1 MQHNSDCMTD
11 GRRGRL
17 PLQLSY
23 LARCLAVVL
32 PLAFQPGIAQ
42 PLPDIGE
49 ASIRELQL
57 AMETGNLNSVAL
69 VATYLAR
76 IEAYDDQGPTLNALL
91 YINPQAREQAA
102 ALDAE
107 RAVTGPRGPLHGI
120 PIILKDNYA
129 TAEMPTT
136 GASRALDGFVPDANA
151 TQVQRLL
158 DAGAIILGK
167 ANLHE
172 FAYGITTISSLGG
185 QTRNPYN
192 PAYIPGGSSGGT
204 AAAIAAGFAA
214 IGMGSDT
221 CGSIRIPAAFN
232 NLVGL
237 RPTKGVSSIYGVM
250 PLSATQDVA
259 GPLARNTEDLAVV
272 LDIVSGY
279 DPLDAATQPMQERQ
293 AMRFR
298 EQLGTASLQGVRVGR
313 LRNYHDAADEAVKAL
328 LDDAFAQ
335 LQAAGA
341 IVVDVTI
348 PEMSDLISRS
358 GVIGHEFETDLNA
371 WLAEFGS
378 TDYTSL
384 EAIVAAD
391 LHHEAVDGVLTRSAE
406 STQDPVRYQASLSA
420 RAELRAAVT
429 AAMQAQQVEI
439 LAYPPAGALP
449 VQIGEAQ
456 PGNNCSLSAN
466 SGLPALSIPIGFS
479 ADGLPMG
486 MEWLGTEFSDA
497 RLLALGHAFEKL
509 VPHRRAP
516 ATTPPLQTA
525 NP

>member
-1 MQHNSDCMTD
+1 MQQKNQRVNTVPS
-11 GRRGRL
+11 
-17 PLQLSY
+17 QLSY
-23 LARCLAVVL
+23 LALCLAMTLTLVSRPAFAQV
-32 PLAFQPGIAQ
+32 PLDVA
-42 PLPDIGE
+42 E

-57 AMETGNLNSVAL
+57 AMETGALNSVAL
-69 VATYLAR
+69 VNAYLAR
-76 IEAYDDQGPTLNALL
+76 INAYDDQGPALNALL
-91 YINPQAREQAA
+91 HMNPQALEQAA

-107 RAVTGPRGPLHGI
+107 REVTGPRSPLHGI

-129 TAEMPTT
+129 TVDMPTT
-136 GASRALDGFVPDANA
+136 GASQALAGFIPDANA

-158 DAGAIILGK
+158 DAGAIIIAK

-185 QTRNPYN
+185 QTRNPYD
-192 PAYIPGGSSGGT
+192 PAHIPGGSSGGT

-259 GPLARNTEDLAVV
+259 GPLARSTEDLAVV

-279 DPLDAATQPMQERQ
+279 DPLDAATLPMQERA
-293 AMRFR
+293 AMQFR
-298 EQLGTASLQGVRVGR
+298 EQLGTASLQGLRIGR
-313 LRNYHDAADEAVKAL
+313 LSNYYETADEVVKGM
-328 LDDAFAQ
+328 LDDALTRMQ
-335 LQAAGA
+335 EAGA
-341 IVVDVTI
+341 VVVDVTI
-348 PEMSDLISRS
+348 PEMSDLIARS
-358 GVIGHEFETDLNA
+358 GVIGHEFEADLDA

-378 TDYTSL
+378 TAYTTL

-406 STQDPVRYQASLSA
+406 STQDPVRYQASLAA
-420 RAELRAAVT
+420 RGELKAAIA
-429 AAMQAQQVEI
+429 AAMLAQQVEV

-449 VQIGEAQ
+449 VEIGEPQ

-466 SGLPALSIPIGFS
+466 SGLPALSVPIGFS

-486 MEWLGTEFSDA
+486 IELLGGEFTDA
-497 RLLALGHAFEKL
+497 RLLALGHAFEEFS
-509 VPHRRAP
+509 PQRQAP
-516 ATTPPLQTA
+516 TTTPPLSA
-525 NP
+525 AVSSLSE

>member
-1 MQHNSDCMTD
+1 MQQKN
-11 GRRGRL
+11 RRMNRV
-17 PLQLSY
+17 PPQLSY
-23 LARCLAVVL
+23 LALCLVMAL
-32 PLAFQPGIAQ
+32 PLASRHASAQ
-42 PLPDIGE
+42 APLDVAE

-57 AMETGNLNSVAL
+57 AMETGALNSVAL
-69 VATYLAR
+69 VNAYLAR
-76 IEAYDDQGPTLNALL
+76 ISAYDDQGPALNALL
-91 YINPQAREQAA
+91 HINPLALEQAA

-107 RAVTGPRGPLHGI
+107 REVTGPRSPLHGI

-129 TAEMPTT
+129 TVDMPTT
-136 GASRALDGFVPDANA
+136 GASRALAGFIPDANA

-158 DAGAIILGK
+158 DAGAIMIAK

-185 QTRNPYN
+185 QTRNPYD
-192 PAYIPGGSSGGT
+192 PAHIPGGSSGGT

-259 GPLARNTEDLAVV
+259 GPLARSTEDLAVV

-279 DPLDAATQPMQERQ
+279 DPLDAATLPMRDRA
-293 AMRFR
+293 AMQFR
-298 EQLGTASLQGVRVGR
+298 EQLGTASLQGLRIGR
-313 LRNYHDAADEAVKAL
+313 LRNYYDTADAAVKGMLDEAL
-328 LDDAFAQ
+328 AQ
-335 LQAAGA
+335 MQEAGA

-348 PEMSDLISRS
+348 PEMSDLITRS
-358 GVIGHEFETDLNA
+358 GLIGHEFEADLDV

-378 TDYTSL
+378 TAYTSL

-406 STQDPVRYQASLSA
+406 STQDPVRYQASLAA
-420 RAELRAAVT
+420 RGELKAAIT
-429 AAMQAQQVEI
+429 AAMQAQQVEV

-449 VQIGEAQ
+449 VEIGAPQ

-466 SGLPALSIPIGFS
+466 SGLPALSVPIGFS

-486 MEWLGTEFSDA
+486 IELLGGEFTDA
-497 RLLALGHAFEKL
+497 RLLALGHAYEDF
-509 VPHRRAP
+509 AP
-516 ATTPPLQTA
+516 QRQAPTTTPPLPSSAVSSTSE
-525 NP
+525 